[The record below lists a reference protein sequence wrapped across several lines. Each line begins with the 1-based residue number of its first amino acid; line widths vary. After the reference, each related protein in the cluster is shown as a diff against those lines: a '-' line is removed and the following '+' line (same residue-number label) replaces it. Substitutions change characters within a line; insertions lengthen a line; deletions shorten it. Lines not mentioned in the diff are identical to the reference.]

1 LSVGYRNGCVKFKF
15 NDKSLYSMK
24 SDSERGKSAL
34 SRKINSIF

>member
-24 SDSERGKSAL
+24 SDSERGKSVCVK
-34 SRKINSIF
+34 SKN